1 MKKRIASVLL
11 IMLLL
16 VPLFCFSS
24 SADTGPKPSVT
35 VNIRGIE
42 NETYYVTLL
51 SEEEGTG
58 PWYVDS
64 TYCDYYG
71 PKDVWK
77 AFCEYK
83 DSDGYYFI
91 NCFADCTETDS
102 FLWSYYPP
110 EKFKVLVYLPESG
123 EFIESGIY
131 ETYAFHTNYTMD
143 LSGADLGSPVPLS
156 KSLHYSHEI
165 LSFACRALI
174 CLAAEMLVA
183 LFFGLTA
190 KKQLKIIF
198 WTNLVTQVILNAA
211 LFGIGMRQGP
221 REEMVWLIMLEIAI
235 FVIEGVIYALTL
247 KKHAK
252 NPEKKTRSWAY
263 SLCANAFSLVLGFVI
278 VKIIPQIF

>member
-1 MKKRIASVLL
+1 MKKRITSVLL

-16 VPLFCFSS
+16 LPLFCFSA

-35 VNIRGIE
+35 INIKGIK

-58 PWYVDS
+58 PWYVDD
-64 TYCDYYG
+64 TYYESFG
-71 PKDVWK
+71 PKDIWK
-77 AFCEYK
+77 VFCDYK

-110 EKFKVLVYLPESG
+110 EKFKVLIYLPESD

-131 ETYAFHTNYTMD
+131 ERYSFHTNYTMD
-143 LSGADLGSPVPLS
+143 LSGADLNSPVPLS
-156 KSLHYSHEI
+156 KSLHYSQEI

-198 WTNLVTQVILNAA
+198 WTNLVTQILLNCA

-221 REEMVWLIMLEIAI
+221 REEIVWFIMLEIAI
-235 FVIEGVIYALTL
+235 FVIESVIYALTL
-247 KKHAK
+247 KKRAK
-252 NPEKKTRSWAY
+252 NPEKKIRPWAY

-278 VKIIPQIF
+278 ANMLPSMF